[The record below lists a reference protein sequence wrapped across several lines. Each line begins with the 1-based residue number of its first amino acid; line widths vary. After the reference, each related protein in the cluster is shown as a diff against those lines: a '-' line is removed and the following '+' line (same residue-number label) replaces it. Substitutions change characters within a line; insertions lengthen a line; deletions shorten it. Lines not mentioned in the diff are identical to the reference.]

1 MRAGD
6 IPRPDQRRADQVR
19 FSTAVRGRTTII
31 PSTDGD
37 FRLPVM
43 FVIVRLAPRNAPP
56 FRRVRPV
63 IFYDER
69 IHEVLSSHL
78 LISTP

>member
-43 FVIVRLAPRNAPP
+43 LVIVRLAPRNALP
-56 FRRVRPV
+56 FRQRTATRASMNV
-63 IFYDER
+63 Y
-69 IHEVLSSHL
+69 SSK
-78 LISTP
+78 STGFAEFPQ